1 MRVGTRAAWFEEIAV
16 VTHFVPEFLSSRC
29 VGNDLSLSPE
39 KQTVPI
45 VLLRYRKMNIDVS
58 VDAAI
63 PHLLLI
69 ARQESK
75 KVFAE
80 PVESHWGDKWDQCF
94 GNRSDKGITT
104 KTTRFIFDVIKR
116 DFRGGCHTATL
127 DLRYKSPTNRDGN

>member
-1 MRVGTRAAWFEEIAV
+1 
-16 VTHFVPEFLSSRC
+16 
-29 VGNDLSLSPE
+29 
-39 KQTVPI
+39 
-45 VLLRYRKMNIDVS
+45 MNIDVS

-69 ARQESK
+69 AGQESK

-116 DFRGGCHTATL
+116 DFRGGCHAATL